1 MGIGEDDKKIFNLIK
16 DKKSVVLL
24 NKSDLNGNAYEA
36 LLEEIRKDTNSKV
49 ILTSAKKGEGFD
61 ELKKYIEEEFLSGR
75 LKNNDDIYITNERQL
90 SNLKEALNYISNIE
104 KSIEMGMSEDFY
116 TIDIMGAY
124 HSLSEITGEDI
135 SEDLINRIFEKFCMG
150 K

>member
-1 MGIGEDDKKIFNLIK
+1 
-16 DKKSVVLL
+16 
-24 NKSDLNGNAYEA
+24 
-36 LLEEIRKDTNSKV
+36 
-49 ILTSAKKGEGFD
+49 
-61 ELKKYIEEEFLSGR
+61 
-75 LKNNDDIYITNERQL
+75 
-90 SNLKEALNYISNIE
+90 
-104 KSIEMGMSEDFY
+104 MGMSEDFY

>member
-1 MGIGEDDKKIFNLIK
+1 
-16 DKKSVVLL
+16 
-24 NKSDLNGNAYEA
+24 
-36 LLEEIRKDTNSKV
+36 
-49 ILTSAKKGEGFD
+49 
-61 ELKKYIEEEFLSGR
+61 
-75 LKNNDDIYITNERQL
+75 
-90 SNLKEALNYISNIE
+90 LKEALNYISNIE

>member
-1 MGIGEDDKKIFNLIK
+1 MIK

-49 ILTSAKKGEGFD
+49 IFTSAKKGEGFD